1 MKKIDLEMPLACL
14 TVQQFFEMWTDIQE
28 SKEEVKEL
36 LKYFTVRQLAEFTG
50 YSVATINIKNSK
62 KEIPGSRKVNGRV
75 LFDSAT
81 IIDWIESGAIKT
93 KKERLQVLENNFNN
107 RRAKR

>member
-1 MKKIDLEMPLACL
+1 MN
-14 TVQQFFEMWTDIQE
+14 QIQIITT
-28 SKEEVKEL
+28 EEVIEEVISKAIDKILGEREQKEL
-36 LKYFTVRQLAEFTG
+36 PKYFTVPQLAKFTG

-62 KEIPGSRKVNGRV
+62 KKIPGSRKVNGRV

-93 KKERLQVLENNFNN
+93 KKERLQVLESNFKN
-107 RRAKR
+107 RRVKK